1 MHSSAL
7 PCQTFSNVF
16 NHEPANVFNQDPTNV
31 FNNDPSRIGHA
42 FKNGPGPGE
51 PNRHCQRLFRLFV
64 LFVLTQ
70 QPLFLSSNKSP
81 PSHSDKMQKNPIW
94 EYFWQRCCWQDL
106 LELSSNLR
114 IDISRCAFEFCNQTN
129 TASTPC
135 YTQHTAH
142 MRSQYQNL
150 QLRKVTTWDLQRIRK
165 ETIQVYK
172 RLCHSNS
179 FWLLIQ
185 KDRAQMGN
193 I

>member
-31 FNNDPSRIGHA
+31 FHQDSANVFNNDPSRIGHA
-42 FKNGPGPGE
+42 FKNGPGE

-81 PSHSDKMQKNPIW
+81 PSHSDKMQKNLLW

-135 YTQHTAH
+135 YTHTIQQTAH
-142 MRSQYQNL
+142 IWSKCQNS
-150 QLRKVTTWDLQRIRK
+150 QLRKVTT
-165 ETIQVYK
+165 
-172 RLCHSNS
+172 
-179 FWLLIQ
+179 
-185 KDRAQMGN
+185 
-193 I
+193 